1 MLKCYVYYLREDRDY
16 LEYYKLDF
24 MVESR
29 NVDGLCDML

>member
-16 LEYYKLDF
+16 LEYYKF